1 MDYKLQLLSFVV
13 SFIFGIVF
21 YLGNRLNSYLI
32 KNEKE
37 IFKYINT
44 FLFIIDFVLLYIV
57 LIYKVNQGIFHI
69 YFIIIAVL
77 GYILA
82 LSQFEKSKKYVK
94 WLKSYITSRKKV
106 L

>member
-13 SFIFGIVF
+13 SFIYGIVF

-32 KNEKE
+32 KNEKVV
-37 IFKYINT
+37 FKYINT
-44 FLFIIDFVLLYIV
+44 FLFIIDFALLYVV
-57 LIYKVNQGIFHI
+57 LIYKVNRGIFHI
-69 YFIIIAVL
+69 YFIIVAIL
-77 GYILA
+77 GYILT

-94 WLKSYITSRKKV
+94 WLKSYIPSRKKV

>member
-32 KNEKE
+32 KNEKL